1 MAATIRRVVGRAEH
15 PSDLMI
21 VARRRLLP
29 HLGSG
34 GGRGGRLHVS
44 ADACDPVPLS
54 SCRQWGL
61 LARRASDR
69 KQKVHLVRMTQGP
82 LRENRRE
89 NQTVANHGKWR
100 RIMVTAG

>member
-34 GGRGGRLHVS
+34 GGRGGRFTYQPMR
-44 ADACDPVPLS
+44 AIR
-54 SCRQWGL
+54 CR
-61 LARRASDR
+61 S
-69 KQKVHLVRMTQGP
+69 VRVDNG
-82 LRENRRE
+82 
-89 NQTVANHGKWR
+89 VC
-100 RIMVTAG
+100 